1 MTDSQIRIL
10 DFGAKGT
17 RKKGYCA
24 NPSHSTRVTGAITGL
39 KSSHDYKREERQWSR
54 SNRLAGHH
62 PVDNRWIIRRVTE
75 PPCKLVLAYKRV
87 GRRRDACPSR
97 FPFSFLRTL
106 VLFKRAQRL
115 DPFCFVGET
124 RKGKKEEK
132 EELRFNCGELRRRSI
147 SAEDWEDDVGVLA
160 EWWSDFKNS
169 SECIYCILFLYV
181 IYVFYTYYFFI
192 RECFIC
198 IIYNTW

>member
-75 PPCKLVLAYKRV
+75 PPCKLVLANESAGVATRAPRVFLFRFFEPLSSLNVHNALIPSVSLARRGKERKKR
-87 GRRRDACPSR
+87 
-97 FPFSFLRTL
+97 
-106 VLFKRAQRL
+106 
-115 DPFCFVGET
+115 
-124 RKGKKEEK
+124 KKSCD
-132 EELRFNCGELRRRSI
+132 LIAVNWG
-147 SAEDWEDDVGVLA
+147 DV
-160 EWWSDFKNS
+160 
-169 SECIYCILFLYV
+169 
-181 IYVFYTYYFFI
+181 
-192 RECFIC
+192 R
-198 IIYNTW
+198 